1 MFLHI
6 HEVRGRRKGALGY
19 TSFRE
24 CTRKEKSFTIL
35 RMYSFVKSYGFLN
48 IFLKIYLYCV
58 SICCCEYTAP
68 CECSDNGGQKRIP
81 GTGVTD
87 GCKLT
92 MDAGLKPGTSGRAAM
107 LLLLS
112 HLSSLKIYFFSFMWI
127 LCLSMPGVHGGQK
140 RASDALEMPSLY
152 LFLFGFFLSMSN
164 WQFLLTI
171 LTFYLQFFQVKEF
184 LFCFV
189 SKQGFSL

>member
-1 MFLHI
+1 MKS
-6 HEVRGRRKGALGY
+6 EEDGRELQDTPVLENAQGKKNLLQFY
-19 TSFRE
+19 E
-24 CTRKEKSFTIL
+24 CIPLL
-35 RMYSFVKSYGFLN
+35 RAMVSLTF
-48 IFLKIYLYCV
+48 FLKIYLYCV

-112 HLSSLKIYFFSFMWI
+112 HLSSLKIYFFSFM
-127 LCLSMPGVHGGQK
+127 
-140 RASDALEMPSLY
+140 
-152 LFLFGFFLSMSN
+152 
-164 WQFLLTI
+164 
-171 LTFYLQFFQVKEF
+171 
-184 LFCFV
+184 
-189 SKQGFSL
+189 